1 MMNETGLLND
11 LLRIRVRQLSYQ
23 APLCLS
29 VDTPVGEAVLM
40 MKSDDQNAVIVMGE
54 GRVAGIFTERDV
66 MLRIEHQ
73 NSNWRDAAIG
83 TLMTENP
90 VCISSDSTL
99 GQALQLMRKGPYRHL
114 PMTEADGKVL
124 AVISIRM
131 IISFIADCFPEE
143 FINLP
148 PSP

>member
-1 MMNETGLLND
+1 
-11 LLRIRVRQLSYQ
+11 
-23 APLCLS
+23 
-29 VDTPVGEAVLM
+29 M
-40 MKSDDQNAVIVMGE
+40 MKNDDQNAVIVISE

-73 NSNWRDAAIG
+73 DANWRDTAVG

-90 VCISSDSTL
+90 VCISSDSTV
-99 GQALQLMRKGPYRHL
+99 GHALQLMRKGPYRHL
-114 PMTEADGKVL
+114 PVTEANGTAVAVL
-124 AVISIRM
+124 SIRM